1 MDARLFRPHCREQT
15 ENLTELRKRI
25 KEYSENY
32 DKTRKYVLIIAEMKM
47 KNIPGVNRLSDTE
60 EHIRDLKDTVVEIT
74 QSYERKGKTFKG
86 R

>member
-1 MDARLFRPHCREQT
+1 MFRPHCREQT

-47 KNIPGVNRLSDTE
+47 KNIPEGVNRLSDTE

>member
-1 MDARLFRPHCREQT
+1 MFRPHCREQT

>member
-1 MDARLFRPHCREQT
+1 MFRPHCREQT

-25 KEYSENY
+25 KEYSEY
-32 DKTRKYVLIIAEMKM
+32 YGKTRKYVLIIAEMKM
-47 KNIPGVNRLSDTE
+47 KNIPEGVNRLSDTE